1 MRDGRWRR
9 TVTPVHTH
17 VGAIHL
23 VTAFLGVVLV
33 GTLWRLIAMHLASTS
48 NGTARQVGKAMAV
61 QY

>member
-1 MRDGRWRR
+1 M
-9 TVTPVHTH
+9 HTH

-33 GTLWRLIAMHLASTS
+33 GTLWRISAAHLVASGS
-48 NGTARQVGKAMAV
+48 PTAAGLGKAMAF